1 MAAAPDLPAN
11 CVGTTLTQ
19 KNTTDVAIPEDPTP
33 TNVPVVGP
41 PDITDARLPSDS
53 LAAAQAE
60 LDILRTRLG
69 ALVTDDA
76 ATARRLASDVPA
88 LAAARRER
96 DELRASHRRHAAAVY
111 EALSAG
117 ALADEEMRS
126 LKPDLDSARQRKL
139 LEAATGAEV
148 RRSERAERRAASL
161 DRRVTT
167 ATRRRAVLSRDI
179 TSTSD
184 EITVVLGK
192 LAAATSAI
200 TLVGTPAPA
209 AAAAGPLAAAAAE
222 AERAL
227 VAATVARWG
236 SPLESALA
244 AAEYAVKRTTL
255 AGLAAAT
262 LRPTGDAVDPAALDA
277 VWAATSEPAMRAVL
291 FALSQLGKPYLYA
304 TDGPATYDC
313 SGLTRRA
320 WAESGVGLPH
330 FSGAQLHTGL
340 PVAPAQ
346 LRPGDLLAYGPDG
359 AQHVVLYVGAGTV
372 VQAEGR
378 AWGVVV
384 TPVNLDPAR
393 GFAGASRPV
402 P

>member
-1 MAAAPDLPAN
+1 
-11 CVGTTLTQ
+11 
-19 KNTTDVAIPEDPTP
+19 
-33 TNVPVVGP
+33 VVGP
-41 PDITDARLPSDS
+41 PDVTDVRLPSDS

-60 LDILRTRLG
+60 LDVLLTRLG
-69 ALVTDDA
+69 ALVADDA
-76 ATARRLASDVPA
+76 ATARRLAADEPA

-96 DELRASHRRHAAAVY
+96 DDLRARHRRHAAAVY

-126 LKPDLDSARQRKL
+126 LKPDLESARQRVL

-148 RRSERAERRAASL
+148 RRTERVERRAASL
-161 DRRVTT
+161 DRSVTA
-167 ATRRRAVLSRDI
+167 ATRRRTTLARDI
-179 TSTSD
+179 TSTRN
-184 EITVVLGK
+184 ELTVVLAK

-200 TLVGTPAPA
+200 TLVGTPTPA
-209 AAAAGPLAAAAAE
+209 AAAAGPLAAAAAD
-222 AERAL
+222 AEGAL

-236 SPLESALA
+236 SPLA
-244 AAEYAVKRTTL
+244 AALTAADYTVKRTTL
-255 AGLAAAT
+255 AGLVAAT
-262 LRPTGDAVDPAALDA
+262 LRPTGDAIDPAALDV
-277 VWAATSEPAMRAVL
+277 VWAAAPEPAMRAVL
-291 FALSQLGKPYLYA
+291 FALSQLGKPYVYA

-320 WAESGVGLPH
+320 WAESGIGLPH

-340 PVAPAQ
+340 PVAPAH

-359 AQHVVLYVGAGTV
+359 TQHVVLYVGAGTV

-384 TPVNLDPAR
+384 TPINFDPAR